1 MRKICIA
8 AFSLFS
14 IATICVAQGDP
25 VKLVNV
31 ETGETSSATVL
42 TNGACFKVEGATYR
56 LEIDQSDD
64 AKYVEELSTTGV
76 PVRMQDLSAKDAFT
90 MLTHLSGT
98 TIVCARDVDKDL
110 KVSINTHDDSVMDI
124 IEQICFQIDAEPS
137 YRKQTVWIT
146 AKKAE

>member
-8 AFSLFS
+8 AFAVIS
-14 IATICVAQGDP
+14 ISTVCVAQSDSA
-25 VKLVNV
+25 KLVDV
-31 ETGETSSATVL
+31 ETGEISTSTVL
-42 TNGACFKVEGATYR
+42 TNGACFKMGETTYR
-56 LEIDQSDD
+56 LEIDQSAD
-64 AKYVEELSTTGV
+64 AKYIEELSTTGV

-110 KVSINTHDDSVMDI
+110 KVSINTQDDSVMDI

-137 YRKQTVWIT
+137 YRKQTVWIK